1 VGKNNKEN
9 RKAKKK
15 VKLAQ
20 IKKLPIAD
28 QVRPCDGCTEC
39 CSVFGVEEID
49 KDPWVPC
56 DHLTHEGCGV
66 YTTRPKY
73 CRTFYCLWQNGL
85 GGMGDRPDKLG
96 VIFAPTNGKTEF
108 TKQDEIQAY
117 EIEPGAFDRP
127 QVALLS
133 QRFVDRGKLVIGH
146 TFGGNTFRFMG
157 PSDKVVKAR
166 AWAEDNA
173 KKGI

>member
-1 VGKNNKEN
+1 MGKNNQEK

-15 VKLAQ
+15 IKLAKR
-20 IKKLPIAD
+20 KKLPIAS

-49 KDPWVPC
+49 KEPWVPC
-56 DHLTHEGCGV
+56 DHLSHEGCGI

-73 CRTFYCLWQNGL
+73 CRSFYCLWQNGM
-85 GGMGDRPDKLG
+85 GGASDRPDRLG

-108 TKQDEIQAY
+108 TRQQEIQAY
-117 EIEPGAFDRP
+117 EVEPGAFNKP
-127 QVALLS
+127 QVVLLS

-146 TFGGNTFRFMG
+146 TYDGESLRFMG
-157 PSDKVVKAR
+157 PADKVAKGR
-166 AWAEDNA
+166 KWAKDNA
-173 KKGI
+173 E